1 MNSGKCGYVF
11 VAEGKLNLALEHDA
25 CGEVFHSLGTSHCP
39 CIPERACGVHP
50 NPTPPPR
57 ALIPS
62 RICLGEFPLNVVIE
76 GEYL

>member
-1 MNSGKCGYVF
+1 MNSGKCGCDF

-25 CGEVFHSLGTSHCP
+25 CGEVFYSLGTSHCP
-39 CIPERACGVHP
+39 RIPEHVWGVHP

-62 RICLGEFPLNVVIE
+62 RICLGKLPLNVVIE